1 MNKLTLAVAGGRK
14 TQSIV
19 DRCVAAPR
27 GRRIL
32 VLTYTLTN
40 QRELTSRLARHQP
53 IDAEVDV
60 QGWFSFLLGHWVR
73 PYIPM
78 RLPGQRLRGFIFD
91 DDKPHRLAKGTARYL
106 DSEGRAY
113 KRHLA
118 QLAVEVNKESAEAVI
133 DRLSRIYQEIYVDE
147 VQDLNGY
154 DLDAL
159 TTLIQSPIDLHLVG
173 DVRQALIQT
182 SIHEQRNEQ
191 YKGANMKRWVDIQ
204 AKVKLLD
211 IDHQADTWR
220 SNQISANF
228 ADSVFD
234 NSWGF
239 AKTQSKNTGIT
250 GHDGV
255 FAVATRD
262 VDAYV
267 AQYRP
272 LCLRHNVTCARD
284 LPQLEFTNITMAKG
298 MGVDR
303 VLIGPTKGMIDF
315 LRKGSTLE
323 QKAACSLYVAVT
335 RARASVAFVSNKPGM
350 LRLPIWTPGT
360 MASIGASH
368 ADGLLW

>member
-53 IDAEVDV
+53 IEAEVEI

-78 RLPGQRLRGFIFD
+78 WLPGQRLRGFIFD

-106 DSEGRAY
+106 DQEGRAY
-113 KRHLA
+113 KRHLP
-118 QLAVEVNKESAEAVI
+118 QLAVEVNAASTGAAI
-133 DRLSRIYQEIYVDE
+133 DRLSRIYDEICVDE

-154 DLDAL
+154 DLEVLA
-159 TTLIQSPIDLHLVG
+159 TLMQSSIDLRLVG
-173 DVRQALIQT
+173 DVRQALIHT
-182 SIHEQRNEQ
+182 NVHEPKHHK
-191 YKGANMKRWVDIQ
+191 YKGTNVKRWFDAQ
-204 AKVKLLD
+204 EKAGLLK
-211 IDHQADTWR
+211 IEHRAETWR
-220 SNQISANF
+220 SNQVIANF

-234 NSWGF
+234 SSWGF
-239 AKTQSKNTGIT
+239 ARTESQNTDIT

-255 FAVATRD
+255 FAVATQD

-272 LCLRHNVTCARD
+272 LCLRHNVTCGRN

-298 MGVDR
+298 MGADR

-315 LRKGSTLE
+315 LRKGSMLE

-335 RARASVAFVSNKPGM
+335 RARFSVAFVSDDPHRLKLPVWAPGM
-350 LRLPIWTPGT
+350 AVP
-360 MASIGASH
+360 IGASR